1 MPYTG
6 HRCDFSPELATLG
19 GEADMLGGIPADT
32 FHAEA
37 GEFLH
42 VGLAAGGNF
51 AEFGVYVA
59 VVAELAVGD

>member
-1 MPYTG
+1 
-6 HRCDFSPELATLG
+6 
-19 GEADMLGGIPADT
+19 MLGGIPADT